1 MALPAQVT
9 LRRGGVRAGAAPE
22 GIRALVRLA
31 KREDK
36 RCDRGTDVLGPESA
50 FLRATGSTRG
60 DRDEGDVPVYLM
72 NTTTNSSLSAPLCK
86 SNAYSDAV
94 DG

>member
-36 RCDRGTDVLGPESA
+36 RCDRGTDVRSI
-50 FLRATGSTRG
+50 
-60 DRDEGDVPVYLM
+60 
-72 NTTTNSSLSAPLCK
+72 
-86 SNAYSDAV
+86 
-94 DG
+94 